1 MVEIVASKIR
11 ILIVEDESIVAED
24 IQNSLKSLGYDVSNI
39 ITSGEVVFKEIENNP
54 PDVILMDIVLKGQ
67 LSGIDVAE
75 EIKEKSDIPVIYLTA
90 YANMQTLE
98 KAKLTEPYG
107 YMVKPFNIKELQS
120 TLEMALYK
128 SRMEKKLKRR
138 NVWISSVLNSIADGV
153 VATDKQGK
161 ITFVNSIAE
170 NLIGT
175 KKNKIIGSSIE
186 DILNLGDENTNKA
199 VKNYLSKLLKNKKI
213 DSLSWSANMISKN
226 NFKIPVDSSIAPI
239 ITDNDAIEGV
249 VVVFRDV
256 SERKKME
263 FNLKARNLEL
273 EALNTI
279 ANRVSSTLDLK
290 IIVNKALDEILRIMD
305 FSKGCAFIYNEE
317 GKALTVKVF
326 RNISKELSKDLIF
339 YHENK
344 SSDFWDKLIKGN
356 IQSFSTEE
364 ILKENNYKF
373 KKKPVESSLY
383 CLLVPLKVK
392 NQIIGSLIFFS
403 DKLLSSHDFGFY
415 FFSNVGNQI
424 GLGVWNARLYER
436 TNQTLKQ
443 LKNTQEKLVESE
455 KLVGFGEMASSVVH
469 EIGNPLG
476 SISNSI
482 QILQKKL
489 NVDGTMKELMNIID
503 WEAERLN
510 KSVEQLRELSKQRSY
525 NLQINDL
532 SEIIKR
538 GLLIINKDFEL
549 IKGKKIITYL
559 SNNLPQT
566 KLDSDAIQQVVF
578 NLVKNSL
585 QASEEGEKIEVKVNN
600 LTRESED
607 YLIFEVKDYGK
618 GIPENDIDLIFEPYY
633 SNKSKGMGLGMHV
646 VRQIVEA
653 HNGIIEIQSK
663 ENIGTT
669 VKVLIPVKGAN
680 DD

>member
-1 MVEIVASKIR
+1 VASKIR

>member
-1 MVEIVASKIR
+1 MGSKIK

-24 IQNSLKSLGYDVSNI
+24 IQNSLKSLGYYVSNI
-39 ITSGEVVFKEIENNP
+39 ITSGEGVFKEVKNNP
-54 PDVILMDIVLKGQ
+54 PDIILMDIVLKGQ

-75 EIKEKSDIPVIYLTA
+75 KIKEKFEIPVIYLTA
-90 YANMQTLE
+90 YANMQTLQ

-138 NVWISSVLNSIADGV
+138 NIWISSVLNSIADGV

-161 ITFVNSIAE
+161 ITYANSIAE

-175 KKNKIIGSSIE
+175 TRKNIIGDSIE
-186 DILNLGDENTNKA
+186 NTLNVVDKNTDKT
-199 VKNYLSKLLKNKKI
+199 VKEYISKLLKDKKG
-213 DSLSWSANMISKN
+213 DSLSWTAELISKN
-226 NFKIPVDSSIAPI
+226 NLRIPVDSSIGPI
-239 ITDNDAIEGV
+239 INDKENIEGI
-249 VVVFRDV
+249 VVVFRDI
-256 SERKKME
+256 SERKEME

-317 GKALTVKVF
+317 GNALTVKVF
-326 RNISKELSKDLIF
+326 RNISKELSKALIL

-344 SSDFWDKLIKGN
+344 SSDYWDKLSKGN

-364 ILKENNYKF
+364 ILKEDNYKF
-373 KKKPVESSLY
+373 KKNPIESSLY
-383 CLLVPLKVK
+383 CLLVPLKVRNK
-392 NQIIGSLIFFS
+392 IIGSLNFFTE
-403 DKLLSSHDFGFY
+403 KLLSSHDFGYY

-424 GLGVWNARLYER
+424 GLAVWNARLYER
-436 TNQTLKQ
+436 TNYTLKQ
-443 LKNTQEKLVESE
+443 LKDTQEKLVESE
-455 KLVGFGEMASSVVH
+455 KLIGFAEMASSVVH

-489 NVDGTMKELMNIID
+489 EVDGTLKELMNIID

-525 NLQINDL
+525 ELRKNDL
-532 SEIIKR
+532 RDVVKR

-549 IKGKKIITYL
+549 IKGKNIETDFSK
-559 SNNLPQT
+559 NLPQT
-566 KLDSDAIQQVVF
+566 KFDTDAMQQVVF
-578 NLVKNSL
+578 NLVKNAL
-585 QASEEGEKIEVKVNN
+585 QASEEGQKIEVRV
-600 LTRESED
+600 LIRENKE
-607 YLIFEVKDYGK
+607 YLILEVKDYGK

-646 VRQIVEA
+646 VKQIIEA
-653 HNGIIEIQSK
+653 HSGIIEINSK
-663 ENIGTT
+663 ENFGTT
-669 VKVLIPVKGAN
+669 VQVLIPVKGVN
-680 DD
+680 NE